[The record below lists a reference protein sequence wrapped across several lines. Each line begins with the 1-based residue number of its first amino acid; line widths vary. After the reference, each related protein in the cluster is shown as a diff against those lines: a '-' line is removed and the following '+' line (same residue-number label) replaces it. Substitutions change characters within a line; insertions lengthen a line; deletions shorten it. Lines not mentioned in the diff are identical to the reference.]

1 MQATGTLQ
9 EARFSKGFILVVV
22 AMLCALLLGAAGGY
36 AVRDSGS
43 ATGTPAVVHP
53 GVDLNQNGPNSDL
66 TRVLPTAPQGLASQ
80 SANPV
85 TGYTSPD
92 RGLIP

>member
-36 AVRDSGS
+36 AVRGTGS
-43 ATGTPAVVHP
+43 ATGAPAVIRP
-53 GVDLNQNGPNSDL
+53 AVDANQNGPNSDL
-66 TRVLPTAPQGLASQ
+66 TRALPSADPVPAVLRDLGFNA
-80 SANPV
+80 
-85 TGYTSPD
+85 
-92 RGLIP
+92 